1 MLNPCTNKLLFV
13 ICLLLSLNAFAQTKD
28 SAAVM
33 DSAKVLSDVQD
44 VDPAVLL
51 DSIDYYQ
58 NLIEDTEAEV
68 GDISWGVLGI
78 GLGGLSLGYG
88 IYFLSDIAGA
98 GGAGYAIG
106 AGVIPAVL
114 ILGGVTLFMA
124 GWTSLSAQRKLP
136 ERLEE
141 YKNRKAFFT
150 ERYDE
155 IKLKYEQEYEQDST
169 SVNLAYTELLNDE
182 MFRGLKKKAQCREK
196 ANVLDFYQCV
206 GDLYSD
212 ASFWGFSMGGI
223 FVTLGTAYAASQN
236 GSTASAIIAMPLV
249 GLGVVYAVYGG
260 KFRSKANEYRA
271 MAGH

>member
-1 MLNPCTNKLLFV
+1 MLKSCINKLFLLL
-13 ICLLLSLNAFAQTKD
+13 CLLLSLNAFAQKND
-28 SAAVM
+28 S
-33 DSAKVLSDVQD
+33 LEVQD

-68 GDISWGVLGI
+68 GDKSWGILGI

-106 AGVIPAVL
+106 AGVIPPVL
-114 ILGGVTLFMA
+114 IFGGVTLFVA

-196 ANVLDFYQCV
+196 TNISDFNQCV
-206 GDLYSD
+206 VGLYNN
-212 ASFWGFSMGGI
+212 ASLWGFSLGGLL
-223 FVTLGTAYAASQN
+223 VTLGTAYAVTQKNTTS
-236 GSTASAIIAMPLV
+236 SMIIAIPLI
-249 GLGVVYAVYGG
+249 GLGATHIALGG
-260 KFRSKANEYRA
+260 MLKRKANEYEA
-271 MAGH
+271 LTGN

>member
-1 MLNPCTNKLLFV
+1 MLNHRINKLFLLL
-13 ICLLLSLNAFAQTKD
+13 CLLLSLNAFAQKND
-28 SAAVM
+28 S
-33 DSAKVLSDVQD
+33 LEVQD

-68 GDISWGVLGI
+68 GDKSWGILGI

-88 IYFLSDIAGA
+88 IYFLRDIAGA

-114 ILGGVTLFMA
+114 IFGGVALTMA

-155 IKLKYEQEYEQDST
+155 IKLKYEQEYEQDSS
-169 SVNLAYTELLNDE
+169 SVNLAYTELLNDDS
-182 MFRGLKKKAQCREK
+182 FRYLKKRAQCREK
-196 ANVLDFYQCV
+196 TNISDFNQCV
-206 GDLYSD
+206 VGLYNN
-212 ASFWGFSMGGI
+212 ASLWGFSLGGL
-223 FVTLGTAYAASQN
+223 FVTLGTAYAVSQKDAM
-236 GSTASAIIAMPLV
+236 SSVIIAIPLI
-249 GLGVVYAVYGG
+249 GLGATYIAYGG
-260 KFRSKANEYRA
+260 MFKRKANEYEA
-271 MAGH
+271 LAGN

>member
-1 MLNPCTNKLLFV
+1 MND
-13 ICLLLSLNAFAQTKD
+13 SLEVK
-28 SAAVM
+28 
-33 DSAKVLSDVQD
+33 D

-114 ILGGVTLFMA
+114 IFGGVTLFMA
-124 GWTSLSAQRKLP
+124 GWTSLSAQRKVP

-155 IKLKYEQEYEQDST
+155 IKLKYEQEYGQDST

-196 ANVLDFYQCV
+196 TNISVFNQCV
-206 GDLYSD
+206 VGLYNN
-212 ASFWGFSMGGI
+212 ASLWGFSLGGLLL
-223 FVTLGTAYAASQN
+223 TLGTAYAVTQKNTTS
-236 GSTASAIIAMPLV
+236 SMIIAVPLI
-249 GLGVVYAVYGG
+249 GLGATHIAYGG
-260 KFRSKANEYRA
+260 MLKRKANEYEA
-271 MAGH
+271 LAGN